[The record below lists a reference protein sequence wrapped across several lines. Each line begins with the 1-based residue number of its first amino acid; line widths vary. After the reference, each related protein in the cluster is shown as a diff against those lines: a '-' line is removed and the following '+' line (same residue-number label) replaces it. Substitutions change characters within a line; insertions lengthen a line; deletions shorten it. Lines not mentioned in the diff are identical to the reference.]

1 MNKSLEKVYISVDIE
16 GMEGVVSRN
25 QTMRGHGDFE
35 LARRRLTMDVNEA
48 IRASLDAGA
57 KEIVVCDGHADMEN
71 LLLDELN
78 PAADLISG
86 AMRSSLQMQGIE
98 EGFDAMVLFGHAG
111 GGMTIGGVIDHTY
124 NGRKVY
130 GLRVNGI
137 VMNTEAVFNAMVA
150 GYYGTPLVTIIG
162 DKAVV
167 GEVKAHIP
175 SCEGVIVKYGISRF
189 SARSVHPQRARE
201 MIYKGVVTGL
211 QKRDK
216 VELIKVSEPI
226 TMEVD
231 FVASSSADTA
241 ELVPGVK
248 RLTPRTVSY
257 TGPAEEVFKVQE
269 LLLFRTVDD
278 YPFSF

>member
-1 MNKSLEKVYISVDIE
+1 MYKQLQKVYIYGDIE

-48 IRASLDAGA
+48 IKASIDAGA
-57 KEIVVCDGHADMEN
+57 KEIVVCEGHADMEN

-189 SARSVHPQRARE
+189 SARSVHPQRVRE
-201 MIYKGVVTGL
+201 IIYQGITNGL
-211 QKRDK
+211 QKREK
-216 VELIKVSEPI
+216 VELLKVGTPI

-231 FVASSSADTA
+231 FITSNSADTA

-248 RLTPRTVSY
+248 RLSPRTVSY
-257 TGPAEEVFKVQE
+257 TGLAEEVFKLHE
-269 LLLFRTVDD
+269 LLLFRTIDE
-278 YPFSF
+278 YPFGF

>member
-1 MNKSLEKVYISVDIE
+1 VYISVDME

-35 LARRRLTMDVNEA
+35 LARRRLTLDVNEA
-48 IRASLDAGA
+48 IKASIDAGA
-57 KEIVVCDGHADMEN
+57 KEIIVCEGHADMEN

-98 EGFDAMVLFGHAG
+98 EGCDAMVLFGHAG
-111 GGMTIGGVIDHTY
+111 GGMTVGGVLDHTY
-124 NGRKVY
+124 NGKKVQ

-150 GYYGTPLVTIIG
+150 GYYDTPLVTIIG

-167 GEVKAHIP
+167 SEVQAHIP
-175 SCEGVIVKYGISRF
+175 SCEGVIVKTGISRL
-189 SARSVHPQRARE
+189 SARSIHPQRARKL
-201 MIYKGVVTGL
+201 IYEGVTRGL
-211 QKRDK
+211 EQFESIALLK
-216 VELIKVSEPI
+216 VNTPI
-226 TMEVD
+226 TMEID
-231 FVASSSADTA
+231 FISSQSADVA

-248 RLTPRTVSY
+248 RLTPRTVAY
-257 TGPAEEVFKVQE
+257 TGDAEDVFRLHE
-269 LLLFRTVDD
+269 LLLFRTIDE
-278 YPFSF
+278 YPFGF